1 MTNKV
6 LDRMNVDQVN
16 LAGWPHVQL
25 TRKQFAELMLQDC
38 KLNEAENF
46 SHLPKL
52 AFSMNGQ
59 ALSLCSTSDEFKSAM
74 MKADYI
80 QADGQSLIIASR
92 LIDSRNSLPE
102 RIATT
107 DFFHDAAEVATA
119 NNLKFYFLGAS
130 EDMISAAVAEV
141 RKTYPDLNVVGYRNG
156 YFDIKDE
163 EEICKAITES
173 GADVLWVGMGKPK
186 EQLFCIRNRERLKGV
201 SWIKTCGGL
210 FDFLCGRNKRAPQWM
225 QDYGLEW
232 AHRTLSDP
240 KRFLWR
246 YLTTNVHTILI
257 LWNGRNVRSHD

>member
-1 MTNKV
+1 
-6 LDRMNVDQVN
+6 MNVDQVN

-46 SHLPKL
+46 SQLPKL

-74 MKADYI
+74 MNADYI

-130 EDMISAAVAEV
+130 EEMISAAVAEV

-163 EEICKAITES
+163 EEICNAITES

-210 FDFLCGRNKRAPQWM
+210 FDFLCGRNKRAPQWV
-225 QDYGLEW
+225 QDVGLEW

-240 KRFLWR
+240 RRFLWR
-246 YLTTNVHTILI
+246 YLTTNVHTIYL
-257 LWNGRNVRSHD
+257 LLKNRKRSYQSGAIK